1 MNVKDF
7 KTQNA
12 TFLCGNFKIVVL
24 SPIYL
29 SLSRTLSTL
38 LETLLERN
46 DVKFALRRFVD
57 YVAVDLMLPVQVL
70 PLPVLKEFQEVFN
83 KSK

>member
-1 MNVKDF
+1 MKVKDF

-12 TFLCGNFKIVVL
+12 TFICGNFKIVVL

-29 SLSRTLSTL
+29 SLSRTLDTL
-38 LETLLERN
+38 IETLLERN

-57 YVAVDLMLPVQVL
+57 YIAVDLMLPVQVL
-70 PLPVLKEFQEVFN
+70 PLPVLKDSEKVFN
-83 KSK
+83 ESK

>member
-1 MNVKDF
+1 MKVKDF
-7 KTQNA
+7 KTENA

-29 SLSRTLSTL
+29 SLSRTLATL
-38 LETLLERN
+38 LETFLERN
-46 DVKFALRRFVD
+46 DAKFALRRFVD
-57 YVAVDLMLPVQVL
+57 YIAVDLMLPVQVL
-70 PLPVLKEFQEVFN
+70 PLPVLKEFEEVFN